1 MKIVLLF
8 TGRTSG
14 KYLEE
19 GISDYSQRISRMTA
33 FEIVTVQGIK
43 STPGMTPDEVKKREG
58 VQILKQLSGEDYV
71 VLLDER
77 GEQSGSVAFAAEI
90 EKMMMKPVKRIVFL
104 TGGAW
109 GVSEEVYRR
118 ADKKISLSSMTF
130 SHQVVRLLFA
140 EQLYRALTIIKGIP
154 YHHG

>member
-8 TGRTSG
+8 TGRTSA

-19 GISDYSQRISRMTA
+19 GISDYSHRISRMTS
-33 FEIVTVQGIK
+33 FEIITVQGVK
-43 STPGMTPDEVKKREG
+43 STSGLTPDEVKRREG
-58 VQILKQLSGEDYV
+58 TQMLKQLTGEDYV

-77 GEQSGSVAFAAEI
+77 GEQTGSVAFAGELG
-90 EKMMMKPVKRIVFL
+90 KMMMKPAKRIVFL

-109 GVSEEVYRR
+109 GVSDEVYRR
-118 ADKKISLSSMTF
+118 ADKKLSLSRMTF
-130 SHQVVRLLFA
+130 SHQVVRLLFT

-154 YHHG
+154 YHHE